1 MVPADVVVFKA
12 GDGQRTNA
20 ARQARFRARQRLERW
35 NAKQA
40 DHDARV
46 TEARTRAAKYAA
58 PDALETLAACIAEVA
73 CVSMQCLARDKHF
86 SLSGPYARV
95 MAIQARLDREF
106 NAAVDHLPVVRLLAY
121 VRQVAH
127 DGQAN
132 ETEKTWLQRGA
143 DAQQAKQAAAANP
156 SPKHL
161 AALRQARSDTRVYAR
176 LARLARETAHRPVRL
191 DDLAPLAEAHS
202 GTTPADPAADRPS
215 GSGL

>member
-1 MVPADVVVFKA
+1 
-12 GDGQRTNA
+12 
-20 ARQARFRARQRLERW
+20 
-35 NAKQA
+35 
-40 DHDARV
+40 
-46 TEARTRAAKYAA
+46 
-58 PDALETLAACIAEVA
+58 
-73 CVSMQCLARDKHF
+73 
-86 SLSGPYARV
+86 
-95 MAIQARLDREF
+95 MAIQARLEREF

-176 LARLARETAHRPVRL
+176 LARETAHRPVRL

>member
-1 MVPADVVVFKA
+1 MAPADVVVFKA

-73 CVSMQCLARDKHF
+73 WVSMQCLARDKHF

-95 MAIQARLDREF
+95 MAIQARLEREF

-127 DGQAN
+127 RSPVVPPFVVHV
-132 ETEKTWLQRGA
+132 KPVGA
-143 DAQQAKQAAAANP
+143 PHPDHGAR
-156 SPKHL
+156 HV
-161 AALRQARSDTRVYAR
+161 AALVLIVEPGGAS
-176 LARLARETAHRPVRL
+176 LASIPTWWPRPWN
-191 DDLAPLAEAHS
+191 
-202 GTTPADPAADRPS
+202 
-215 GSGL
+215 